1 MLLTSVIHG
10 NLPGNTILNAIISVG
25 NRNAPTFALIGL
37 ILTIS
42 T

>member
-1 MLLTSVIHG
+1 MFLTSVISKKK
-10 NLPGNTILNAIISVG
+10 LPAKTISNVMIIVG
-25 NRNAPTFALIGL
+25 NRNAPTFGL

>member
-25 NRNAPTFALIGL
+25 NRNAPTFGL

>member
-25 NRNAPTFALIGL
+25 DRNPPTFGV

>member
-1 MLLTSVIHG
+1 MLLTSVRHG

-25 NRNAPTFALIGL
+25 DRNPPTFGV

>member
-1 MLLTSVIHG
+1 ME
-10 NLPGNTILNAIISVG
+10 NLPGKIKSNAIISVG
-25 NRNAPTFALIGL
+25 DRNAPTFGL

>member
-10 NLPGNTILNAIISVG
+10 NLPGNTLLNAIISVG
-25 NRNAPTFALIGL
+25 DRNPPTFGV

>member
-10 NLPGNTILNAIISVG
+10 NLPGKTINNAIISVG
-25 NRNAPTFALIGL
+25 NRNPPTFGL

>member
-10 NLPGNTILNAIISVG
+10 NLPGNTILNAKISVG
-25 NRNAPTFALIGL
+25 NRNPPTFGL
-37 ILTIS
+37 IRTIS